1 MENPEHNGD
10 DQDEVKK
17 TEQGWWN
24 AIKDKEAWL
33 RDFEKICDRV
43 GKQFVLK
50 HENDNVVKNGENDVD
65 KDDDNI
71 EDVKKWALMQKQPK
85 NRV

>member
-1 MENPEHNGD
+1 MLSRTKKPE
-10 DQDEVKK
+10 
-17 TEQGWWN
+17 
-24 AIKDKEAWL
+24 
-33 RDFEKICDRV
+33 DFEKICDRV

-50 HENDNVVKNGENDVD
+50 HENDNDEKNGENNME

-85 NRV
+85 NRI